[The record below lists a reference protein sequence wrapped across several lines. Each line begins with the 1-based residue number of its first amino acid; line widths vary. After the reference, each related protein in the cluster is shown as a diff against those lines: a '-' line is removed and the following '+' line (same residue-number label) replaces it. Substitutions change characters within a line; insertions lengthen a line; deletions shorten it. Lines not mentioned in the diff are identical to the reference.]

1 MGEEKTL
8 PELWAHPSPPG
19 VYHFLRLCVMGCGI
33 NFVSIAGIFLKK
45 EHTNVF
51 LFKNTKCFICGHAH

>member
-19 VYHFLRLCVMGCGI
+19 VYHFLRLCLMGCGI
-33 NFVSIAGIFLKK
+33 NVVTIAGIF
-45 EHTNVF
+45 
-51 LFKNTKCFICGHAH
+51 